1 MNPRVARVLATLFV
15 VTAAGVCVSLGVWQL
30 NRAGEKRAAHA
41 KAAALLEQPAI
52 EMGDCGATL
61 EPGRRVRLRGAWD
74 RERHILLSGRTQL
87 GAAGVH
93 LVTPLVLAS
102 GERVLVERGWL
113 EAADSRIAHPEHWIE
128 GEASVSG
135 VAVRYPA
142 SRHVYDWVP
151 LASERTGTALWSAR
165 ALDSAQV
172 AVHVPSPVANAYVL
186 AGLTAGDTASAR
198 PGLVPLP
205 FELQDSGERMHLSYA
220 FQWFS
225 FALIILGGAVALARR
240 ANRPAAR

>member
-1 MNPRVARVLATLFV
+1 MNPRVARVLAALFV

-30 NRAGEKRAAHA
+30 SRAGEKRAAHA
-41 KAAALLEQPAI
+41 KAAVLLEQPAI
-52 EMGDCGATL
+52 EMGDGGAKL
-61 EPGRRVRLRGAWD
+61 EPGRRVRLRGTWD
-74 RERHILLSGRTQL
+74 GERHILLSGRTQL

-93 LVTPLVLAS
+93 VVTPLVLAS

-113 EAADSRIAHPEHWIE
+113 EAADSRIAHPERWIE

-151 LASERTGTALWSAR
+151 LTSERAGAALWSAR

-172 AVHVPSPVANAYVL
+172 SAHVPSPVANAYVL
-186 AGLTAGDTASAR
+186 ALVPAEDTASAR
-198 PGLVPLP
+198 PGLVALP

-240 ANRPAAR
+240 AQRPAGR

>member
-1 MNPRVARVLATLFV
+1 MNPRVARVLAALFV

-52 EMGDCGATL
+52 ELGDAGVTL
-61 EPGRRVRLRGAWD
+61 EPGRRVRVRGTWD
-74 RERHILLSGRTQL
+74 RERHILLSGRTNL

-93 LVTPLVLAS
+93 VVTPLVLAS

-113 EAADSRIAHPEHWIE
+113 EAADSRIAHPEQWTE

-135 VAVRYPA
+135 VAMRYPA

-172 AVHVPSPVANAYVL
+172 AAHVPSPVASAYVL
-186 AGLTAGDTASAR
+186 AMVAAGDTASAR
-198 PGLVPLP
+198 PGLVALP
-205 FELQDSGERMHLSYA
+205 FELQDFGESMHLSYA
-220 FQWFS
+220 FQWFA
-225 FALIILGGAVALARR
+225 FALIIVGGAIAFARR
-240 ANRPAAR
+240 ARRAAAR